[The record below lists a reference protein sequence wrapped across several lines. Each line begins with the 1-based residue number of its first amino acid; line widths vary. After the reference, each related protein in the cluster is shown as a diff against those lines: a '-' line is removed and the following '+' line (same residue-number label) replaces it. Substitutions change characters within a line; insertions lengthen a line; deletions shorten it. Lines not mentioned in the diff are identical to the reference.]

1 MYEPREARRWGSVAL
16 IVLYVPSCSH
26 RGSQL
31 VVRAADDAQGRARRT
46 HRVNLDDRPEPVL
59 GQVGDRREEV
69 PSGTCS
75 AAHGRQSARV
85 VFFCCEE
92 SVRLTANDEVDSA
105 VLLDGLRD
113 GILQELGVSHIRLQC
128 DALATGSGREFLCT
142 RFEAVQPGEGQSESI
157 TPCRAEHEVTTH
169 FRPTIAALAPCFI

>member
-16 IVLYVPSCSH
+16 IVLYVPICSH
-26 RGSQL
+26 KHGQLL
-31 VVRAADDAQGRARRT
+31 VVCRRRKEPEA
-46 HRVNLDDRPEPVL
+46 HRVNLEDGPEPVL

-75 AAHGRQSARV
+75 AAHGKQSARV

>member
-31 VVRAADDAQGRARRT
+31 VVRAADDAQGKGRA

-75 AAHGRQSARV
+75 AAHGKQSARV
-85 VFFCCEE
+85 VFF
-92 SVRLTANDEVDSA
+92 
-105 VLLDGLRD
+105 
-113 GILQELGVSHIRLQC
+113 
-128 DALATGSGREFLCT
+128 
-142 RFEAVQPGEGQSESI
+142 
-157 TPCRAEHEVTTH
+157 
-169 FRPTIAALAPCFI
+169 AAKKACA